1 LKTPAKSNHPHFLFF
16 PGNTMPLQAPG
27 ILMVGHGTRQVAG
40 QRQFL
45 DLAAATATYLP
56 GIPLE
61 ACFLELA
68 EPTIEQALRQ
78 LATRCQS
85 AIILPL
91 LLFSAGHA
99 KQDIPDEVQNV
110 ARQIDFPIL
119 GQVSALEHHPAVLQ
133 LSAIRFQE
141 ATSSAAATP
150 DPLDTCLMMLGR
162 GSSDREAVRAM
173 RLFTYYRRAL
183 RQANA
188 ATTGFFA
195 VAKPTVQ
202 QAFEYVHKKRSET
215 NIVVQPHLLFDG
227 QLWREAESLTLEY
240 QALKPSRNWYIA
252 QPLGADNALAKVLAQ
267 MALELIHQQ

>member
-1 LKTPAKSNHPHFLFF
+1 
-16 PGNTMPLQAPG
+16 MPSHTPG

-45 DLAAATATYLP
+45 DLAAATASYLP

-61 ACFLELA
+61 PCFLELA

-78 LATRCQS
+78 LSSRCQS

-99 KQDIPDEVQNV
+99 KQDIPDEVQNI
-110 ARQIDFPIL
+110 ARQINFPIL
-119 GQVSALEHHPAVLQ
+119 GQVSALEHHPAVLE
-133 LSAIRFQE
+133 LSASRFQE
-141 ATSSAAATP
+141 AISSASAP
-150 DPLDTCLMMLGR
+150 LDPQDTCLLMLGR

-173 RLFTYYRRAL
+173 RLFTYYRRSFQ
-183 RQANA
+183 QAVS

-202 QAFEYVHKKRSET
+202 QAFEYVHRKRGET
-215 NIVVQPHLLFDG
+215 NVVVQPHLLFDG
-227 QLWREAESLTLEY
+227 QLWREAEALTLEY
-240 QALKPSRNWYIA
+240 HALNPMRKWFLA
-252 QPLGADNALAKVLAQ
+252 QPLGADHALAKVLAQ
-267 MALELIHQQ
+267 MAIELIHQQ

>member
-1 LKTPAKSNHPHFLFF
+1 
-16 PGNTMPLQAPG
+16 MPLHSPG

-45 DLAAATATYLP
+45 DLAKATATYLP

-68 EPTIEQALRQ
+68 EPTIEQALHQ

-99 KQDIPDEVQNV
+99 KQDIPDEVQNI
-110 ARQIDFPIL
+110 AHQLKFPIL
-119 GQVSALEHHPAVLQ
+119 GQVPALEHHPAVIQ
-133 LSAIRFQE
+133 LSANRFQE
-141 ATSSAAATP
+141 AVASAATP
-150 DPLDTCLMMLGR
+150 PTPADTFLLMLGR

-173 RLFTYYRRAL
+173 RFFTYYRRLL
-183 RQANA
+183 RQANS

-195 VAKPTVQ
+195 VAKPSVK
-202 QAFEYVHKKRSET
+202 QAFEFAHQKRSQT
-215 NIVVQPHLLFDG
+215 SIVVQPHLLFDG
-227 QLWREAESLTLEY
+227 QLWREAEALTLEY
-240 QALKPSRNWYIA
+240 QTLNPSRNWYIA
-252 QPLGADNALAKVLAQ
+252 QPLGADDALAKVLAQ
-267 MALELIHQQ
+267 MAIELIQKQ